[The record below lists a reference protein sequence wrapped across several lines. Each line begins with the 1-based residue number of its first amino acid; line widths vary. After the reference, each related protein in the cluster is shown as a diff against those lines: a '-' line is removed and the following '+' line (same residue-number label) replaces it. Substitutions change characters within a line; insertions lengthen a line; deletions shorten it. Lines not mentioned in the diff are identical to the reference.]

1 MSDNPNRLPN
11 TANELLNNL
20 AWGISADNISRDFP
34 APDASDAAFLKTHQ
48 HVDGIQ
54 DAFEA
59 HFGPGA
65 VSAVLGVPRRK
76 P

>member
-1 MSDNPNRLPN
+1 MSDLRG
-11 TANELLNNL
+11 TAAKLYDTFDS
-20 AWGISADNISRDFP
+20 GKSADNRSADHP
-34 APDASDAAFLKTHQ
+34 TPSPEDVAVLKQHQ
-48 HVDGIQ
+48 YDQSVQ